1 MRGPRDYD
9 RKKEEEKDRKKT
21 ERKKKG
27 KKMEEDRK
35 QERVKEQKRKIQ
47 IKYQAIELFKKEE
60 RKSVARVLIYERG
73 SGVPVI

>member
-1 MRGPRDYD
+1 
-9 RKKEEEKDRKKT
+9 
-21 ERKKKG
+21 
-27 KKMEEDRK
+27 MEEDRK

-47 IKYQAIELFKKEE
+47 IKYRATELFKKEE